1 MYRYL
6 HGLIFGTDRDWFPCC
21 ELLWGVVIDPKHHM
35 QLIPARCHKHPQTC
49 FHISHAML
57 LKKSLFKDVIY
68 IYTVHPYC
76 IYIYIIYTYLKLA
89 MFKCINNRF
98 FLFCNPTGLL
108 LVRIL
113 GQMSLRIPGEHR
125 LPHESKPCPKS
136 WKMAFKLGFYDYPWS
151 IYG

>member
-35 QLIPARCHKHPQTC
+35 QLIPARCHKHPQTI

-57 LKKSLFKDVIY
+57 LKKSLFKNVIY
-68 IYTVHPYC
+68 IYIYILYIRIVYI
-76 IYIYIIYTYLKLA
+76 IYIYTNLKLA
-89 MFKCINNRF
+89 ILKCVNNRF
-98 FLFCNPTGLL
+98 FLFCNPTSFL

-113 GQMSLRIPGEHR
+113 GQMSLKIPGEHR
-125 LPHESKPCPKS
+125 LPHESKPCPKN
-136 WKMAFKLGFYDYPWS
+136 
-151 IYG
+151 